1 MFGLF
6 KKKSPLDKLG
16 DEYRKLMEESHRLS
30 HIDRAAADRKAAEAD
45 EVAKKMDA
53 LRAAEK

>member
-16 DEYRKLMEESHRLS
+16 DEYRNLMEASHRLS
-30 HIDRAAADRKAAEAD
+30 HIDRAAADKKVAEA
-45 EVAKKMDA
+45 EKVAEKMDA
-53 LRAAEK
+53 LRTAEK